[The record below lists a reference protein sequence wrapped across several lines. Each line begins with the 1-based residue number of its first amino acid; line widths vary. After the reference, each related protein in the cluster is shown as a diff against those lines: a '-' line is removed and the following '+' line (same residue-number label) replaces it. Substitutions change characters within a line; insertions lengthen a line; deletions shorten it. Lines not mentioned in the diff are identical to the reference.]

1 MSPNFAITLFKP
13 IPVTVNSGPSKP
25 NRYNVHMNYF
35 FGYGSLVNQRT
46 HVHRPCQKI
55 TLTGWRRAWWPVVHH
70 PAYDRPAV
78 LLTGVRDASSS
89 IDGLIAPID
98 DLGRDNLD
106 KRESGYDRHNADE
119 HLPSDGPT
127 GVAVYAVDP
136 ASRCDATHE
145 HRATLS
151 YLDVV
156 IQGYWDEFGKSGA
169 EAFFDT
175 TDGWEVGFLNDRAA
189 PLYPRKQNVPREIQN
204 WIDAALIAKNAPV
217 EDG

>member
-1 MSPNFAITLFKP
+1 MD
-13 IPVTVNSGPSKP
+13 
-25 NRYNVHMNYF
+25 YF

-55 TLTGWRRAWWPVVHH
+55 TLTGWRRAWWPVAHH
-70 PAYDRPAV
+70 PAYHRPAV
-78 LLTGVRDASSS
+78 LLTGVRAPNSS
-89 IDGLIAPID
+89 IDGLMAPIG
-98 DLGRDNLD
+98 DLGWDALD
-106 KRESGYDRHNADE
+106 KREAGYGRHSADDS
-119 HLPSDGPT
+119 LPDGGPT

-136 ASRCDATHE
+136 ANRCAPTDE

-169 EAFFDT
+169 EAFFET

-189 PLYPRKQNVPREIQN
+189 PTYPRTQDVPKDIQD
-204 WIDAALIAKNAPV
+204 WIDASLAAKGAPIV
-217 EDG
+217 RL